1 MSRVYLDHSATTP
14 IREQVLQAMLP
25 YFSEISGNASS
36 LHMFGQRAKRALEE
50 SRRAVAGIL
59 DADPQ
64 EIIFTSGGTESD
76 NLALKGAARAGRARG
91 QHLITAAFEH
101 HAILHTCRAL
111 EDEGFDVTYLPIDG
125 QGIVDL
131 DALKESIRE
140 DTLLVSVMLANNEV
154 GTIQPLAEIASIA
167 RSRGVLVHTDA
178 VQAVGKMPVNVAE
191 LGVDL
196 LSLTAHKFYGPKGA
210 GVLYVR
216 QGTPINPLLHGGH
229 QGRGMRPGT
238 DNVAGVVGLAAALRL
253 VCQEMDVEVKRLAG
267 LRDRLEAGIHE
278 RLGKVYLNGHP
289 VLRLPHILNVSF
301 AGVDG
306 EALLLALDMRGIAV
320 STGSAC
326 TAGATDPSHVLLSMG
341 VDPALAQGSLRFSLG
356 HANDDADI
364 DYVLDVLVESVCR
377 LREIAHAHTPRG

>member
-14 IREQVLQAMLP
+14 IREQVLQAMVP

-111 EDEGFDVTYLPIDG
+111 EDEGFEVTYLPIDG

-167 RSRGVLVHTDA
+167 RSRGVLLHTDA

-216 QGTPINPLLHGGH
+216 RGTPINPLLHGGH
-229 QGRGMRPGT
+229 QGGGNTPRYRQCRGGRW
-238 DNVAGVVGLAAALRL
+238 VGRCASF
-253 VCQEMDVEVKRLAG
+253 G
-267 LRDRLEAGIHE
+267 LPRDGCR
-278 RLGKVYLNGHP
+278 
-289 VLRLPHILNVSF
+289 
-301 AGVDG
+301 G
-306 EALLLALDMRGIAV
+306 EAIGGAARSAGGWHPRAAGESVPEWPSRVTPAAYPERELCWRRRGGA
-320 STGSAC
+320 SAS
-326 TAGATDPSHVLLSMG
+326 ARHEGHRGLHRFRLHRWRN
-341 VDPALAQGSLRFSLG
+341 GSLSRASINGRRSSFG
-356 HANDDADI
+356 ARQPA
-364 DYVLDVLVESVCR
+364 VLPGSCQR
-377 LREIAHAHTPRG
+377 